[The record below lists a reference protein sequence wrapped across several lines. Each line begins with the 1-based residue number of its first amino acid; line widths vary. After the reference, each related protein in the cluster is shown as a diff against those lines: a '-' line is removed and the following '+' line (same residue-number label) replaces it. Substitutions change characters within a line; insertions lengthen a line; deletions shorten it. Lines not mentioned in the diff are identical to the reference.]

1 MSLRVAFDLDGVFAD
16 LGAHLDEPTGDAAS
30 ASGSSHPYE
39 TTHLKRAGRDVWDR
53 LAATSNFWESLRE
66 IEPGSLRQLAELAR
80 ERRWEVIFLTSRPST
95 EGDTVQIQSQRWLE
109 RHGYPLP
116 SLFVTRGSRGRI
128 AAALSLDVVVDDN
141 PENCLDV
148 AMESKARAI
157 LVWRGQAEVVPE
169 NATRLGIGAVSTV
182 VECLGLLDEA
192 DRSRGHERGFVKS
205 LRRALGRAAGKMS
218 S

>member
-1 MSLRVAFDLDGVFAD
+1 MSLRVALDLDGVFAD
-16 LGAHLDEPTGDAAS
+16 LGAHLDESTGDDPSELAAP
-30 ASGSSHPYE
+30 SHPYE
-39 TTHLKRAGRDVWDR
+39 TAHLRRAGREVWDR
-53 LAATSNFWESLRE
+53 VTATSNFWESLRE
-66 IEPGSLRQLAELAR
+66 IEPGSLRKLAELVQ

-148 AMESKARAI
+148 AMESEARAI

-169 NATRLGIGAVSTV
+169 NATRLGIGSVSTV
-182 VECLGLLDEA
+182 TECLGLLDEA
-192 DRSRGHERGFVKS
+192 DA
-205 LRRALGRAAGKMS
+205 LLADRRPG
-218 S
+218 